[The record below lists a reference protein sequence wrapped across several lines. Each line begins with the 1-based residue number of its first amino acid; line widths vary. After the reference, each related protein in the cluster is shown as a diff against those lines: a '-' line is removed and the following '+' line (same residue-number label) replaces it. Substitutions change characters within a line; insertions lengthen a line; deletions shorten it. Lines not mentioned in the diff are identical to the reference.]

1 MGSGRKRALAPR
13 HGDRGRFC
21 GRNRGEKSMIFIRLS
36 NSLVDYQNRKQI
48 AYKVTWTNG
57 GVTMRGTFAPGCG
70 DIKPN
75 TLAIRR
81 LLFDEGARRVER
93 RDWQQVLDDDVRLG
107 LMESGME
114 SGERA

>member
-1 MGSGRKRALAPR
+1 M
-13 HGDRGRFC
+13 
-21 GRNRGEKSMIFIRLS
+21 S

-48 AYKVTWTNG
+48 AYNVTWTNG

-81 LLFDEGARRVER
+81 LLFDEGARHVER
-93 RDWQQVLDDDVRLG
+93 RDWQKVLDDDVRLG
-107 LMESGME
+107 LMESEIE
-114 SGERA
+114 SSERA

>member
-1 MGSGRKRALAPR
+1 MEEIEVRRSIN
-13 HGDRGRFC
+13 HHQIV
-21 GRNRGEKSMIFIRLS
+21 EIH
-36 NSLVDYQNRKQI
+36 SLVDCQNRKQI
-48 AYKVTWTNG
+48 AYNVTWTPSG

-93 RDWQQVLDDDVRLG
+93 NDWKQVLDDDVRLAS
-107 LMESGME
+107 MEE
-114 SGERA
+114 